1 MTIFCVSECAPQIP
15 YLAHLAIFGRVIER
29 TKNHRYRGL
38 QLLAWHGQDM
48 KLRLGVSPAWMQ
60 GFRLW
65 GCNDVLND
73 FRFGDVSR
81 PQEHDQDYCL
91 SCIALVD
98 ALYTLP
104 LYIALLFILYCA
116 SPCLD
121 AQPPNWAPKGGD
133 RDTFG
138 RHCHDLRR
146 GIAGEGGDGAG
157 LLSLS
162 YI

>member
-1 MTIFCVSECAPQIP
+1 MTIFCVPKCAPQIP

-98 ALYTLP
+98 TLYTLP
-104 LYIALLFILYCA
+104 LYIALFFILYFA

-146 GIAGEGGDGAG
+146 GIAGERGGVALG
-157 LLSLS
+157 S
-162 YI
+162 

>member
-1 MTIFCVSECAPQIP
+1 
-15 YLAHLAIFGRVIER
+15 
-29 TKNHRYRGL
+29 
-38 QLLAWHGQDM
+38 M
-48 KLRLGVSPAWMQ
+48 KLLLGVSPAWMQ

-98 ALYTLP
+98 TLYTLP
-104 LYIALLFILYCA
+104 LYIALFFILYFA

-146 GIAGEGGDGAG
+146 GIAGERGGGAG
-157 LLSLS
+157 LLRLS